1 MPSQY
6 LHILVDNHELRGTG
20 IRGQDTETSATK
32 QMPENIDAVTNLSR
46 LDIMQVQARLS
57 ALGYDVGRPD
67 GIWGAKTRDS
77 IKAWQGTQGFNVT
90 GELTK
95 HQLDE
100 LRVIR

>member
-1 MPSQY
+1 
-6 LHILVDNHELRGTG
+6 
-20 IRGQDTETSATK
+20 
-32 QMPENIDAVTNLSR
+32 MPENIDAVTNLSR